1 MSISAGTYDYT
12 VCTICSSGDTETA
25 ISVEVPH
32 PSYTNDKG
40 ETVIQTQMV
49 TLGGLNGLNN

>member
-12 VCTICSSGDTETA
+12 VCIICSSGDTETA
-25 ISVEVPH
+25 VTVEVPH
-32 PSYTNDKG
+32 PSYTNNKG

-49 TLGGLNGLNN
+49 TLGGLI